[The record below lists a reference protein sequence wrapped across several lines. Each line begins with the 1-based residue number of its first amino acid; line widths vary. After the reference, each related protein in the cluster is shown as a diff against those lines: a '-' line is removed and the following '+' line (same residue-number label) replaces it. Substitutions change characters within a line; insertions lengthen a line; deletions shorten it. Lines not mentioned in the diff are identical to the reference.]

1 MLKRKMNRINIILK
15 RIINSVI
22 FRKILVI
29 FVMGLVSRF
38 VVNGVFDDVN
48 VLKEYTSYILLVYYS
63 IMACFELSII
73 SFNVLDIKL
82 VKDAIKMFCEG
93 GFLNKDKMLSGDVMS
108 SSNMDSNKVFDLPKD
123 NLNYNQRGAA
133 SGKIYGRRSSAGLKG
148 LYNQDS
154 SNRNGS
160 SSDKSVTPGKN
171 VRRLERR
178 E

>member
-93 GFLNKDKMLSGDVMS
+93 GFLNKDKMLSGNQSLDKLCYSFDVEVTKGKFPHS
-108 SSNMDSNKVFDLPKD
+108 FVKRNTI
-123 NLNYNQRGAA
+123 NYIG
-133 SGKIYGRRSSAGLKG
+133 
-148 LYNQDS
+148 D
-154 SNRNGS
+154 
-160 SSDKSVTPGKN
+160 TPAIN
-171 VRRLERR
+171 Y
-178 E
+178 